1 MKMKTIQLPKAKAM
15 LNTEEINE
23 ILNKGMGVQDAL
35 SFGKKVSQDKPA
47 FKTVLDIALTAND
60 KTADKAAWVI
70 YKAVLECD
78 CKFAI
83 DFREDLIEGLCNRTL
98 SPAVLRELLKV
109 LLQLHPETH
118 PSFGRLFDRSQ
129 EWMFDPAAP
138 AAIRYAS
145 LNVIELAGKKHPD
158 LIPECWEIIQ
168 TAKEL
173 ATGPWQ
179 RRCKRVQQGL
189 DRCYKKHI
197 SK

>member
-1 MKMKTIQLPKAKAM
+1 M
-15 LNTEEINE
+15 LNTEEIIE

-98 SPAVLRELLKV
+98 SPAALRELLKV

-118 PSFGRLFDRSQ
+118 LSFGRLFDRSQ

-145 LNVIELAGKKHPD
+145 LNVIELAGKKYPD

-173 ATGPWQ
+173 AEGPWQ
-179 RRCKRVQQGL
+179 RRCKRVQQSL
-189 DRCYKKHI
+189 DKIHKKNMRL
-197 SK
+197 